1 MERNKT
7 ERVDDLHIQNY
18 RIIQNKEGFC
28 FGMDAVLLS
37 DFAKVKEAETVLDM
51 GTGTGIIPILL
62 EAKTKGKAYMG
73 LEIQEEFVDMARRSV
88 QMNGQADKVTIL
100 HGDIKEAAQ
109 LFPLS
114 TFDVITSNPPYMN
127 SGKGLMNPSSAK
139 AIARHEVLCSLEDVI
154 YNASKL
160 LRVGGRFYM
169 VHRPQRLME
178 IFATLKKHRLEPKQI
193 RMVHS
198 YAHKEAT
205 MVLIEAIRGGNPLLK
220 VHPPLIIYSDKN
232 QYSSEIY
239 KIYGKELP
247 TNE

>member
-205 MVLIEAIRGGNPLLK
+205 MV
-220 VHPPLIIYSDKN
+220 
-232 QYSSEIY
+232 
-239 KIYGKELP
+239 
-247 TNE
+247 

>member
-88 QMNGQADKVTIL
+88 QMTGQADKVTIL

-220 VHPPLIIYSDKN
+220 VHSPLIIYSDKN

>member
-220 VHPPLIIYSDKN
+220 VHSPLIIYSDKN